1 MNAKI
6 RNRILTLTNQLGVV
20 TNDMVQVVF
29 HYFPKNGYWTCSIL
43 WAIESKVPYFY
54 IHQNVSDEMEPATL
68 YRNSMRISSSSAF
81 SGIASLECMLK
92 FYLNQKTKN
101 RDIAQVEVML
111 ERRVQELKDQF
122 HNEQERKAAT
132 RRKPLAK

>member
-6 RNRILTLTNQLGVV
+6 RNRILILTNQLGVV

-29 HYFPKNGYWTCSIL
+29 HYFPKDEYWTCSIL
-43 WAIESKVPYFY
+43 WGIKSKVPYFY

-68 YRNSMRISSSSAF
+68 YCNSMRISSSTVF
-81 SGIASLECMLK
+81 SGIASLEAMLK
-92 FYLNQKTKN
+92 FYFNEKTRN
-101 RDIAQVEVML
+101 RDIAQVERML
-111 ERRVQELKDQF
+111 ENRVQELKEQY

-132 RRKPLAK
+132 RRKPLEK

>member
-6 RNRILTLTNQLGVV
+6 RNRILALTGNLGVV

-29 HYFPKNGYWTCSIL
+29 HYFPKNEYWTCSIL

-68 YRNSMRISSSSAF
+68 YRNSLRISTSTAF
-81 SGIASLECMLK
+81 SGIASLECMLYYY
-92 FYLNQKTKN
+92 FNAKTKN
-101 RDIAQVEVML
+101 DNVGSIEYIL
-111 ERRVQELKDQF
+111 ERRIQELKDR
-122 HNEQERKAAT
+122 HNEQERKTAT
-132 RRKPLAK
+132 RRKPLDK